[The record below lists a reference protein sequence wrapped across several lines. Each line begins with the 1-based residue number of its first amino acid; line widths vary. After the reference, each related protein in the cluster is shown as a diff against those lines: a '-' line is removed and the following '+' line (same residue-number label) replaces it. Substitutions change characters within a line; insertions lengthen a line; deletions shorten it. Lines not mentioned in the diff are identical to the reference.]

1 MRKLSLGTAQF
12 GLNYGISNQTGK
24 VKVQEVKKILQLAKN
39 SNIDTID
46 TAIVYGDSEKVI
58 GDIGFKN
65 FQIITKLPAL
75 HEDCEDIYS
84 WVEKNVKLS
93 LKRLKTPSLYG
104 LLVHRTEDLLGNY
117 GMKLINALKIIKK
130 NGLVKKIG
138 ISIYDPSECEKVM
151 KLTRMDIVQAPLN
164 IIDRRL
170 ELSGWLSK
178 LSKNKIEI
186 HTRSTFLQGLLL
198 TPLKNIPPKFNI
210 WNDIWKK
217 WSQEIEKNKLDK
229 ITECLSYPLSH
240 PEISRVIVGIDSLS
254 QFKEIIKASKTNFK
268 IKDWSL
274 LSSTDQRLINP
285 FNWKNL

>member
-1 MRKLSLGTAQF
+1 MKKLCIGTAQF
-12 GLNYGISNQTGK
+12 GLNYGISNQKGK
-24 VKVQEVKKILQLAKN
+24 VKVHEVKKILQLAKN

-93 LKRLKTPSLYG
+93 LKRLKTSSLHG
-104 LLVHRTEDLLGNY
+104 LLVHRTEDLLGNN

-170 ELSGWLSK
+170 DYSGWLSR
-178 LSKNKIEI
+178 LHAEEVEI
-186 HTRSTFLQGLLL
+186 HTRSVFLQGLLL
-198 TPLKNIPPKFNI
+198 MPRNRIPNIFNEWSEVWDQWALKLKNN
-210 WNDIWKK
+210 NL
-217 WSQEIEKNKLDK
+217 SALEA
-229 ITECLSYPLSH
+229 CLSYPLSL
-240 PEISRVIVGIDSLS
+240 PEIDKIIVGVENVNQLRDIID
-254 QFKEIIKASKTNFK
+254 KSKSKK
-268 IKDWSL
+268 IKNDFSFMI
-274 LSSTDQRLINP
+274 SNNQMLINP
-285 FNWKNL
+285 SNW

>member
-1 MRKLSLGTAQF
+1 MGKLALGTVQF

-58 GDIGFKN
+58 GDLGFKN

-93 LKRLKTPSLYG
+93 LKRLKTPTLYG

-117 GMKLINALKIIKK
+117 GMKLIDALKIIKK

-164 IIDRRL
+164 IIDRRF
-170 ELSGWLSK
+170 ESNGWLSR
-178 LSKNKIEI
+178 LHAEEVEI
-186 HTRSTFLQGLLL
+186 HTRSVFLQGLLL
-198 TPLKNIPPKFNI
+198 MPRNRIPNIFNEWSEVWDQWALKLKNN
-210 WNDIWKK
+210 NL
-217 WSQEIEKNKLDK
+217 SALEA
-229 ITECLSYPLSH
+229 CLSYPLSL
-240 PEISRVIVGIDSLS
+240 PEIDKIIVGVENVNQLRDIID
-254 QFKEIIKASKTNFK
+254 KSKSKK
-268 IKDWSL
+268 IKNDFSFMI
-274 LSSTDQRLINP
+274 SNNQMLINP
-285 FNWKNL
+285 SNW

>member
-46 TAIVYGDSEKVI
+46 TAIIYGDSEKII

-104 LLVHRTEDLLGNY
+104 LLVHKTEDLFGNY

-170 ELSGWLSK
+170 DNSGWLSR
-178 LSKNKIEI
+178 LHAEEVEI
-186 HTRSTFLQGLLL
+186 HTRSVFLQGLLL
-198 TPLKNIPPKFNI
+198 MPRNRIPNIFNKWSEVWDQWALKLKNNNLSPL
-210 WNDIWKK
+210 
-217 WSQEIEKNKLDK
+217 EA
-229 ITECLSYPLSH
+229 CLSYPLSL
-240 PEISRVIVGIDSLS
+240 PEIDKIIVGVENVNQLRDIID
-254 QFKEIIKASKTNFK
+254 KSKSKKTKNDFSFM
-268 IKDWSL
+268 ISKD
-274 LSSTDQRLINP
+274 QMLINP
-285 FNWKNL
+285 SNW